1 MVNVGAGRLKANSRR
16 IEMKRKTG
24 DECETLIALANQ
36 ALSTCLD
43 FVPVFGRL
51 AMRSQK
57 NEEARG
63 YLDN

>member
-1 MVNVGAGRLKANSRR
+1 
-16 IEMKRKTG
+16 MKRKTG